1 MPNRR
6 AVKSGGSTLSEG
18 VEPRAHPLFSTVLA
32 RNIDTLV
39 TARRD
44 DERRRRLPD
53 RISDAITQFTGS
65 MRFVLIHAL
74 LFGGWIFWN
83 LGWIGFLPAFDPT
96 FVVLAMVASV
106 EAIFLS
112 TFVLIS
118 QNRMQ
123 ALAEKRAELDV
134 QISLLAEHEVT
145 QMMTLLDAVARHL
158 GVQAEQGSEIEEAK
172 QDVDPGTVLEAIS
185 QRQDGDDRKEA

>member
-1 MPNRR
+1 
-6 AVKSGGSTLSEG
+6 VKGHTTGGGALQTLGSTTA
-18 VEPRAHPLFSTVLA
+18 VRAGAADNPPFSKVLA

-39 TARRD
+39 AARRE

-53 RISDAITQFTGS
+53 RISDAITHFTGS
-65 MRFVLIHAL
+65 MRFVVIHAV
-74 LFGGWIFWN
+74 LFGGWIVWN
-83 LGWIGFLPAFDPT
+83 LGWIKFLPTFDPT

-145 QMMTLLDAVARHL
+145 QMMSLLDAVARHL
-158 GVQAEQGSEIEEAK
+158 GVQTEQRSEIEDAK
-172 QDVDPGTVLEAIS
+172 QDVDPGTVLDAIS
-185 QRQDGDDRKEA
+185 ERQ